1 MVNIGI
7 SESHRKAVSDRL
19 NLLLAN
25 EYVLYTKTLKY
36 HWNIQGK
43 HFGALHI
50 FFREQYEQLFDIVD
64 LVAERVQTLGFN
76 SYGTLQEFSQKTTLR
91 EDPGLYPNDLG
102 MIEILLLDQE
112 TVIRQMREDIDF
124 TLESNDIGTNN
135 FLTDLMERHEKMAW
149 MLRAHLTN
157 N

>member
-7 SESHRKAVSDRL
+7 SETHRKAVSERL

-36 HWNIQGK
+36 HWNVEGR

-50 FFREQYEQLFDIVD
+50 FFREQYEQLFDIID
-64 LVAERVQTLGFN
+64 LVAERARALGFN

-91 EDPGLYPNDLG
+91 EDPGMYPNDLE

-112 TVIRQMREDIDF
+112 AVIRQMREDIDF

-149 MLRAHLTN
+149 MLRAHLVN
-157 N
+157 D

>member
-50 FFREQYEQLFDIVD
+50 FFREQYEQLFDIV
-64 LVAERVQTLGFN
+64 E
-76 SYGTLQEFSQKTTLR
+76 
-91 EDPGLYPNDLG
+91 
-102 MIEILLLDQE
+102 
-112 TVIRQMREDIDF
+112 
-124 TLESNDIGTNN
+124 
-135 FLTDLMERHEKMAW
+135 
-149 MLRAHLTN
+149 
-157 N
+157 